1 MKEPVIICVDDEEIV
16 LKSLKRELNKS
27 FGSKYVIETADDGED
42 AIKLFEELML
52 AGNDIPLV
60 IADQIMPGIKGD
72 ELLARVHALSP
83 KTLKI
88 MLTGQADKDAVTSAV
103 NRANLYRYIAKPWDA
118 TDLELTVKEAI
129 RRYFQDKA
137 IEKQMQLLRG
147 MNANLEQKV
156 KERTVQ
162 LEQQQDELKQ
172 LNASKDKF
180 FSIIAHD
187 LRAPFTGLLGISDFI
202 VKNVEKFS
210 PKEIKEHVTSM
221 QQATESV
228 YVLLENLLTWTQLK
242 QGIIEY
248 HPQYIALRELSE
260 RNTAFFASNAVQ
272 KKLSL
277 KNQIP
282 PQLRVYADKG
292 MLNTVLR
299 NLLSNAVK
307 FTRPGGLIELSALSQ
322 GAFVEFSVSDTGVGI
337 PKETVPHL
345 FRIDMKYST
354 SGTSGEEG
362 SGLGLI
368 LSKALVEKNNGQMRI
383 ETEPKQGTVVTIRLL
398 AAAE

>member
-1 MKEPVIICVDDEEIV
+1 MKEPVIVCVDDEEIV

-27 FGSKYVIETADDGED
+27 FGSKYVIETTDDGDD
-42 AIKLFEELML
+42 AIKLFEELLL
-52 AGNDIPLV
+52 AGNEVPVV

-72 ELLARVHALSP
+72 ELLARIHAISP

-88 MLTGQADKDAVTSAV
+88 MLTGQADKEAITNAV
-103 NRANLYRYIAKPWDA
+103 NRADLYRYIAKPWDA

-129 RRYFQDKA
+129 RRFFQDKA

-180 FSIIAHD
+180 FSIIAQD

-202 VKNVEKFS
+202 VKNVSKFS
-210 PKEIKEHVTSM
+210 AQDIKEHVTSM
-221 QQATESV
+221 QEATESV
-228 YVLLENLLTWTQLK
+228 YILLENLLTWTQLK

-248 HPQYIALRELSE
+248 HPQHVALRELSE
-260 RNTAFFASNAVQ
+260 RSTSFFASNAVQ
-272 KKLSL
+272 KRLSL
-277 KNQIP
+277 KNQIS

-292 MLNTVLR
+292 MLNTVMR
-299 NLLSNAVK
+299 NLLSNAIK
-307 FTRPGGLIELSALSQ
+307 FTRPGGLIELSASSQ
-322 GAFVEFSVSDTGVGI
+322 GAYVEFAISDTGVGI
-337 PKETVPHL
+337 PKEALPHL

-354 SGTSGEEG
+354 PGTNDEEG
-362 SGLGLI
+362 TGLGLI

-398 AAAE
+398 AASE